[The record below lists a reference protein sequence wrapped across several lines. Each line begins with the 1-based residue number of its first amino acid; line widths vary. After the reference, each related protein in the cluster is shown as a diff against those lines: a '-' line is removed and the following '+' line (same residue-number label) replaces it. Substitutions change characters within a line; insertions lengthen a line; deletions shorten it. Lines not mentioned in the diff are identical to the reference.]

1 MPNSQFELIWYATM
15 NITNQCIDLHRKHPN
30 LFRNQIIALNAL
42 LIKIWSY
49 RIIHSNI
56 ANWHIV
62 FFKVHFIFIMIR
74 ICFYVAPFSNFY
86 INFYTNFIIF
96 RNCKFLLKHI
106 ILNIIILMKNI
117 LDNEIKSIMIHIQL
131 LLFYYA
137 MKCEENK
144 FCSCNLYITTRVLI
158 P

>member
-62 FFKVHFIFIMIR
+62 FFQSSIYLYFDKNIPKLQVSAKS
-74 ICFYVAPFSNFY
+74 YDLAPNY
-86 INFYTNFIIF
+86 IDEKHTRQWNKKYNDPYSIIA
-96 RNCKFLLKHI
+96 FLLCHE
-106 ILNIIILMKNI
+106 MWR
-117 LDNEIKSIMIHIQL
+117 E
-131 LLFYYA
+131 
-137 MKCEENK
+137 
-144 FCSCNLYITTRVLI
+144 
-158 P
+158 